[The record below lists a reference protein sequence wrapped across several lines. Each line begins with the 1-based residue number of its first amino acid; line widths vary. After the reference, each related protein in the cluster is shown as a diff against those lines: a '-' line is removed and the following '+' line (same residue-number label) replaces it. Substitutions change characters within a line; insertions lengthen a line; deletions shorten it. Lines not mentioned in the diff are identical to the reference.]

1 MTTNHKGMTQAVIA
15 KNRARRLSI
24 KLCPPA
30 LSHRHMTMTLC
41 HKATA
46 QRRMS
51 ASGCNAPA
59 RTEMGTNE
67 THTSA
72 KAKWVLSETRC
83 LRIKLSPGVTNRIR
97 QGLLCNAKQ
106 RQGKIRRSQRFIQ
119 VRDAINRDSGT
130 GSLLFEV
137 GPKVRG
143 RVPFH
148 STAVAAGLRKDLELL
163 QVSGRQFDC
172 CPRILLPLAHRTFQ
186 NCLEVAG

>member
-59 RTEMGTNE
+59 RSEMGTNE

-83 LRIKLSPGVTNRIR
+83 LRIKDTLVRGESVSMGICPGTPDERRLS
-97 QGLLCNAKQ
+97 
-106 RQGKIRRSQRFIQ
+106 
-119 VRDAINRDSGT
+119 RDSLT
-130 GSLLFEV
+130 A
-137 GPKVRG
+137 GPRNAQASRIHRDKRRRRCG
-143 RVPFH
+143 RRR
-148 STAVAAGLRKDLELL
+148 ARKCLR
-163 QVSGRQFDC
+163 R
-172 CPRILLPLAHRTFQ
+172 
-186 NCLEVAG
+186 

>member
-59 RTEMGTNE
+59 RSEMGRNE

-83 LRIKLSPGVTNRIR
+83 LRIKDTL
-97 QGLLCNAKQ
+97 
-106 RQGKIRRSQRFIQ
+106 
-119 VRDAINRDSGT
+119 
-130 GSLLFEV
+130 
-137 GPKVRG
+137 VRG
-143 RVPFH
+143 ESVSMGICPGTPEERKLSRDRPHRWEQYVYRE
-148 STAVAAGLRKDLELL
+148 STG
-163 QVSGRQFDC
+163 
-172 CPRILLPLAHRTFQ
+172 
-186 NCLEVAG
+186 